1 VSPITVELDSLV
13 LTDVLKFRGVHAT
26 AFARPPAPGGRA
38 LTLVTGGG
46 ATGKS
51 CLVTALGLALWGG
64 RGVGRAQMTAAA
76 SQYGGDDPFAK
87 PELYINAGV
96 LGDRE
101 PRASACLD
109 ATVRGRGE
117 GSEAVRITRSWRAAR
132 GGRVTEDVAVVSE
145 NAGRSAR
152 LEGAAAEDW
161 IAELLP
167 PRRPPLFTADGNLLD
182 ALGRLAADDPR
193 WWHETRDVGLTL
205 LRGRPARSLIQA
217 GRVVKLFT
225 DRALGSWDDPR
236 VPSLVEAGAGR
247 RREGRPLFPGIW
259 LRISADAVT
268 PPACLGAGLAVG
280 LAATGRVRAPLILD
294 GPMNGVVPSG
304 RTRFLEALS
313 DVAPEQLILT
323 AHECQVDELAVL
335 LWDSIHRV
343 YLMEDR
349 MTAET
354 ALLGE
359 PLRAANLGA
368 RPDLD

>member
-1 VSPITVELDSLV
+1 VTTTVELFSLE
-13 LTDVLKFRGVHAT
+13 LRDVLKFRGVNLL

-64 RGVGRAQMTAAA
+64 RGVGRAQMTATA
-76 SQYGGDDPFAK
+76 SGYRGDDPFAK
-87 PELYINAGV
+87 PELYINAAA

-117 GSEAVRITRSWRAAR
+117 GSEAVRITRFWRAVG
-132 GGRVTEDVAVVSE
+132 GGRVVEDVAVVSE
-145 NAGRSAR
+145 SAGRRAR
-152 LEGAAAEDW
+152 LEGAAAEAW
-161 IAELLP
+161 IGELLP
-167 PRRPPLFTADGNLLD
+167 PRRPSLFTADGHLLH

-205 LRGRPARSLIQA
+205 LRGRPAGSLVQA

-236 VPSLVEAGAGR
+236 VPSLVEADAGR

-268 PPACLGAGLAVG
+268 PCACLGAGLALG
-280 LAATGRVRAPLILD
+280 LSTTGPVRAPLILD

-304 RTRFLEALS
+304 ATRFLEALS
-313 DVAPEQLILT
+313 DVAPEQLIVT
-323 AHECQVDELAVL
+323 AHDCQVDALAVL
-335 LWDSIHRV
+335 LFDSVHRV

-354 ALLGE
+354 TLLGE
-359 PLRAANLGA
+359 PTRDTLLGA
-368 RPDLD
+368 RPGLD

>member
-1 VSPITVELDSLV
+1 VTTTVELVSLE
-13 LTDVLKFRGVHAT
+13 LTDVLKFRGVSSFV
-26 AFARPPAPGGRA
+26 FARPPAPGGRA

-64 RGVGRAQMTAAA
+64 RGVGRAQMTAMA
-76 SQYGGDDPFAK
+76 SQYRGADPFAK
-87 PELYINAGV
+87 PELYINAAV

-117 GSEAVRITRSWRAAR
+117 GSEAVRISRSWRAVG
-132 GGRVTEDVAVVSE
+132 GGRVVEDVTVISE
-145 NAGRSAR
+145 CAGRRAR
-152 LEGAAAEDW
+152 LEGAAAEAW
-161 IAELLP
+161 IGELLP
-167 PRRPPLFTADGNLLD
+167 PRGPPLFTADCSLLD
-182 ALGRLAADDPR
+182 ALGGLAAEDPR

-205 LRGRPARSLIQA
+205 LRGRPSGSLIQA

-236 VPSLVEAGAGR
+236 VPPLVEADAGR

-268 PPACLGAGLAVG
+268 PRAVLGAGLAVG
-280 LAATGRVRAPLILD
+280 LCATGPVRAPLILD
-294 GPMNGVVPSG
+294 GPMNRVAPSDT
-304 RTRFLEALS
+304 TRFLEALS
-313 DVAPEQLILT
+313 AVAPEQLVVT
-323 AHECQVDELAVL
+323 AHEDQVDSLAVL
-335 LWDSIHRV
+335 LFDSLNRV

-354 ALLGE
+354 TLLGE
-359 PLRAANLGA
+359 PTRDSLLGA
-368 RPDLD
+368 RPGLD